1 MKSIARSYVWW
12 PNIDSDIEE
21 TVRGWRTQ
29 EQITTPVCVVP
40 FLCNSLATT
49 VEQSDALNAT
59 LKRFWDLET
68 IGIKPPKPAMTFD
81 ESAAWHKGSESIK
94 FENDHYVVAV
104 PWPNERPSLPN
115 NRPLAE
121 RRLEPHSENPEIA
134 DSYQEVI
141 KEYLEKNYIGRV
153 PPDEPTPP
161 PPPRRMVTSSISSCA
176 R

>member
-1 MKSIARSYVWW
+1 
-12 PNIDSDIEE
+12 
-21 TVRGWRTQ
+21 
-29 EQITTPVCVVP
+29 
-40 FLCNSLATT
+40 
-49 VEQSDALNAT
+49 
-59 LKRFWDLET
+59 
-68 IGIKPPKPAMTFD
+68 MTSG
-81 ESAAWHKGSESIK
+81 ESAAWHKVSESIK

-121 RRLEPHSENPEIA
+121 RRLEPQSENPEIA

-161 PPPRRMVTSSISSCA
+161 RRMVTSSISSCA